1 MPIIYHSLYSKIV
14 SLHPFMLRPHHE
26 GAYATGR
33 PPRCFAHMHRFRRIH
48 RCIGAVP
55 RYSSMGSLK
64 FLDQG
69 AILTFANQVPELLR
83 NVPTNF
89 SYSGL
94 WTLKF
99 LHSNEKFKSQRRGDE
114 SGAAVHL
121 SNVTE
126 YNNCLLGAH
135 GCSWWRL
142 LPSSR
147 MWHPACA
154 TSSVSMSPS

>member
-1 MPIIYHSLYSKIV
+1 MPQVRHLGV
-14 SLHPFMLRPHHE
+14 LPTCH
-26 GAYATGR
+26 
-33 PPRCFAHMHRFRRIH
+33 RCIASVA
-48 RCIGAVP
+48 CIGAVP

-69 AILTFANQVPELLR
+69 AILTFAHQVPELLR

-89 SYSGL
+89 SYSGH
-94 WTLKF
+94 WTLNF

-126 YNNCLLGAH
+126 YNNCFLGLMDAH
-135 GCSWWRL
+135 GEGCHLPGCDTWPVPPHRSACHHRNYGMPCQNRHQSSPLHRL
-142 LPSSR
+142 
-147 MWHPACA
+147 
-154 TSSVSMSPS
+154 

>member
-99 LHSNEKFKSQRRGDE
+99 LHSNEKFKSQEARWWIRGC
-114 SGAAVHL
+114 GAPVKCHRVQQL
-121 SNVTE
+121 
-126 YNNCLLGAH
+126 LLGAH
-135 GCSWWRL
+135 WCSRF
-142 LPSSR
+142 LPWSSR
-147 MWHPACA
+147 MWHLACA